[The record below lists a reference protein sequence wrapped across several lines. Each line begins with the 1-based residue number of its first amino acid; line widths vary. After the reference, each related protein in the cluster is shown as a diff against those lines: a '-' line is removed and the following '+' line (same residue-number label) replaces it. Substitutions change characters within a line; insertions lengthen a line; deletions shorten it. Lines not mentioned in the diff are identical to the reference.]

1 MVSSPPLTRLCQLVG
16 TRPRL
21 AKSASTRGITP
32 GSASAWTEKQAV
44 GVSGGW
50 KAVAAGN
57 MDGILDIG
65 RRANGTGPIL
75 GNEDRGANSPGEP
88 AIEAPVAHDARGND
102 RRSQR
107 Q

>member
-21 AKSASTRGITP
+21 AKSASTRDITP
-32 GSASAWTEKQAV
+32 GSAAAWTEKQAV

-50 KAVAAGN
+50 EAVAAGN
-57 MDGILDIG
+57 MGGILDIG

-88 AIEAPVAHDARGND
+88 AIEAPVAHGV
-102 RRSQR
+102 RRNGRPCRR